1 MTDKH
6 AEIRAAISRTSHFP
20 AHRPVKVPAQ
30 HLRDLLMAHDLLR
43 NTLGL
48 IADTSTYP
56 GDSTADKKLGA
67 AIYMARLA
75 LKEGDQNR

>member
-20 AHRPVKVPAQ
+20 AHRPVKVPAE
-30 HLRDLLMAHDLLR
+30 HLRALLLAHDFLH

-67 AIYMARLA
+67 AISMACLA
-75 LKEGDQNR
+75 LKQEEP